1 MQATIHDIER
11 LFGTS
16 DLSAL
21 EQIAKQWASA
31 DANPRGAGRKKK
43 FTLDE
48 VVTMKV
54 MQQDGTTEAQL
65 AKQYKTSWTAVERNI
80 RTVIGVAWK
89 QERPFLEYL
98 AQRKL
103 PGKPGAAQLLAIIA
117 YWLLTD
123 AGDATPSL
131 MEREGPEFSQAGKSP
146 ILPSSI

>member
-1 MQATIHDIER
+1 MGNTYSNITALLRRLGITANYTGFFQLACAIQLCMAQPER
-11 LFGTS
+11 LLMITKWVYP
-16 DLSAL
+16 D
-21 EQIAKQWASA
+21 
-31 DANPRGAGRKKK
+31 
-43 FTLDE
+43 
-48 VVTMKV
+48 V
-54 MQQDGTTEAQL
+54 

-89 QERPFLEYL
+89 QERPFLEHL

-103 PGKPGAAQLLAIIA
+103 PGKPGAAQLMAIIA

-123 AGDATPSL
+123 ADDSTPSL